1 VGTAFT
7 YQGHLYDANHIAD
20 GLYDFQFKLHDADSG
35 DSQVGSDVNKPDV
48 DVIDGYFT
56 VELDFGSDPIF
67 FNGNARWL
75 EIGVRPGDM
84 NDPNTYTPL
93 SPRQEVTPA
102 PYALYAASGPG
113 ISVPLELTGSS
124 SDSIIKGTN
133 TGTGWGLYGEGV
145 HWQGRGVY
153 GYATG
158 NYGHGVHGEATNT
171 YGTGVHGESSGAA
184 GIGVRGG
191 SSGDNAVG
199 VRGEASG
206 LEGVGVSGYATG
218 DSGKAVSG
226 IADGA
231 SGQAVY
237 GWSSGQFGKAVYG
250 VASGSSGVGVYGR
263 ALSGAA
269 AGSFDGNVGIGT
281 ESPQAPLHIAGEN
294 NWDLANTE
302 GDFKIGNDTY
312 RLKMG
317 VALGGGGAGSVGIQ
331 AHGGTNN
338 LILGSA
344 GVDVLT
350 VNADSGPRVGIG
362 TTEPTSPLT
371 IQPVVGADIEF
382 PSSSNNADILSAASE
397 FRIGTTNNG
406 SLSLL
411 TGNSL
416 RLIVEGG
423 GDVGIG
429 TITPA
434 AALEVVG
441 EGIASHLMLTNLST
455 VGPALRLNALNRDWV
470 IYGTNPAA
478 SAGDQKLVF
487 RDYSS
492 AADRMAIDSNGNV
505 GIGTTS
511 PGYKLEVNGNVDADG
526 FSIDGVPIVAG
537 VSQTPACAGIDNLTV
552 DSSSQVTIT
561 FLGVTF
567 TNATNIKLSASAI
580 VTTAATGAGFPARIT
595 GVSITTANATLT
607 LECWNGS
614 VYTSMAQD
622 DIVQVSWVAVEQP

>member
-1 VGTAFT
+1 MKTTKTLAILVLTLGLTVCSADISRAAPMGTAFT

-56 VELDFGSDPIF
+56 VELDFGSDPDF

-93 SPRQEVTPA
+93 EPRQKVTAA
-102 PYALYAASGPG
+102 PYAIYAASGPG

-133 TGTGWGLYGEGV
+133 TGTGCGLYGEGV

-171 YGTGVHGESSGAA
+171 YGTGVHGESSGVA
-184 GIGVRGG
+184 GLGVKGG
-191 SSGDNAVG
+191 SSGDNAIG

-237 GWSSGQFGKAVYG
+237 GWSSGQFGKGVYG
-250 VASGSSGVGVYGR
+250 VASGSSGVGVYGH

-281 ESPQAPLHIAGEN
+281 ESPQAPLHIAGDN

-317 VALGGGGAGSVGIQ
+317 VALGGGGAGSAGIQ
-331 AHGGTNN
+331 AHGGTND

-350 VNADSGPRVGIG
+350 VNADSGPR
-362 TTEPTSPLT
+362 
-371 IQPVVGADIEF
+371 
-382 PSSSNNADILSAASE
+382 
-397 FRIGTTNNG
+397 
-406 SLSLL
+406 
-411 TGNSL
+411 
-416 RLIVEGG
+416 
-423 GDVGIG
+423 VGIG

-441 EGIASHLMLTNLST
+441 EGIASHLMLTNMAS
-455 VGPALRLNALNRDWV
+455 VGPALRMNALNRDWV

-505 GIGTTS
+505 GIGTTA
-511 PGYKLEVNGNVDADG
+511 PGEKLEVNGHAVAAPIAGKWQCNSTAVGAGYYQWDSQLINTNANYFSWSAAADG
-526 FSIDGVPIVAG
+526 ITILKAG
-537 VSQTPACAGIDNLTV
+537 YYSVSAVLMKAGLSVGSVTYADIRRNGSTIARSYRIANGLYDTHDLTV
-552 DSSSQVTIT
+552 IEYFAENDVVKCYAD
-561 FLGVTF
+561 GDRYG
-567 TNATNIKLSASAI
+567 ASI
-580 VTTAATGAGFPARIT
+580 PYTV
-595 GVSITTANATLT
+595 L
-607 LECWNGS
+607 S
-614 VYTSMAQD
+614 VYRLN
-622 DIVQVSWVAVEQP
+622 